1 MYNVCTYL
9 HPNISS
15 KTHSIVMPPISRFTP
30 ATHMAWSYVVQFH
43 DISEF
48 HVHSGRCLTCESLSN
63 KAKLAASTALLSPRA
78 ATWTELKV
86 PWLRCSF
93 KHQMGCIFLIWY
105 LQYLYF
111 LTTHK
116 SKIKPKYHLS
126 ELVMMRLYMQDLCI
140 NKYMY
145 IWINICTY
153 CV

>member
-1 MYNVCTYL
+1 
-9 HPNISS
+9 
-15 KTHSIVMPPISRFTP
+15 
-30 ATHMAWSYVVQFH
+30 MAWSYVVQFH
-43 DISEF
+43 NISEF
-48 HVHSGRCLTCESLSN
+48 HVHSGRCLTCASLSN

-126 ELVMMRLYMQDLCI
+126 ELVMMRLYIQDLCI
-140 NKYMY
+140 NKYIPIFVPIVCKVY
-145 IWINICTY
+145 IQYTPLQVEASFKTSAVFSPGLWQRLHSKTPG
-153 CV
+153 

>member
-1 MYNVCTYL
+1 MY
-9 HPNISS
+9 IFAS
-15 KTHSIVMPPISRFTP
+15 KHFFKNAQHSDAPPISRFTP

-43 DISEF
+43 NISEF
-48 HVHSGRCLTCESLSN
+48 HVHSGRCLTCASLSN

-126 ELVMMRLYMQDLCI
+126 ELVMMRLYIQDLCI